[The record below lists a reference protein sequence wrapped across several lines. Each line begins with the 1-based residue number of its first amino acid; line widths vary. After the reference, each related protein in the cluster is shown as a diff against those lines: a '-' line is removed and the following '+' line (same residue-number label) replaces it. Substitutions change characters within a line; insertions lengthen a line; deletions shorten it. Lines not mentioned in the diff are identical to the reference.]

1 MEISLS
7 PNPFDDAFTVIALV
21 RDITERRRA
30 ETQLEAHR
38 AQLVSSARLASLGVM
53 AGGIAHEINN
63 PLAIIH
69 ASADELVRSAKQE
82 GVVPLDTVVRNGE
95 RIQQTARRIT
105 RIIKSMRLLARES
118 SHDPFRPTPVSR
130 IVEEALELCKERFKH
145 HSVNLLLPNIDPALC
160 VSCREVQIAQVLVN
174 LLQNAFDA
182 VTEHEGERWI
192 RLDVQVQDGAVV
204 FSVIDSGPGVP
215 PELKARIME
224 PFFTTKEVG
233 KGTGLGLSLSR
244 TIIEE
249 HMGKLELTE
258 QGGHTC
264 FAFHLPLSLETEGVC
279 N

>member
-1 MEISLS
+1 MHKDKFCWSMRPLSRCSATAVEELLALNVDALVPEPRRDNHAQHRNAYVHQPERRAMASGLQVDAQRKDGSLFPVEISLS

-105 RIIKSMRLLARES
+105 RIIKSMRLLVAKAPTIRFVRRLYPGLWRRTGVMQGALQTPFGES
-118 SHDPFRPTPVSR
+118 
-130 IVEEALELCKERFKH
+130 A
-145 HSVNLLLPNIDPALC
+145 
-160 VSCREVQIAQVLVN
+160 IA
-174 LLQNAFDA
+174 
-182 VTEHEGERWI
+182 
-192 RLDVQVQDGAVV
+192 
-204 FSVIDSGPGVP
+204 
-215 PELKARIME
+215 
-224 PFFTTKEVG
+224 
-233 KGTGLGLSLSR
+233 
-244 TIIEE
+244 
-249 HMGKLELTE
+249 
-258 QGGHTC
+258 
-264 FAFHLPLSLETEGVC
+264 
-279 N
+279 